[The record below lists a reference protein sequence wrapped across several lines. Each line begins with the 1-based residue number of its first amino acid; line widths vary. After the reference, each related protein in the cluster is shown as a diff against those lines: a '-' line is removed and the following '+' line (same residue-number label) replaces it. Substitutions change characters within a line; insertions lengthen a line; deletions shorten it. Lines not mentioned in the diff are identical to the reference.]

1 MKTLLLSLR
10 EISKSY
16 GEKNRKVKV
25 LDNISLD
32 IYDEFTSI
40 IGPSGSGKTTL
51 LKIIAGVEKPDTGEI
66 KQYTKDLRIGFVFQF
81 PTLLPWETVLE
92 NVTLPLI
99 ANGVSREKAREIA
112 EKYLGL
118 VGLSGFEDFYPHELS
133 GGMRQ
138 RVNIARALAI
148 EPTILLLDEP
158 FSHLDPLTAENLR
171 SEILDIWLSG
181 ATTVRSIIL
190 VTHNVDEAIL
200 MSDRIIILTPRP
212 ARIAKIINIDLPRP
226 RDRRSVEFQKI
237 EDLVYEYI
245 S

>member
-66 KQYTKDLRIGFVFQF
+66 KQYTKDLKIGFVFQF

-92 NVTLPLI
+92 NVALPLI

-212 ARIAKIINIDLPRP
+212 AKIVKIINIDLPRP

>member
-200 MSDRIIILTPRP
+200 MSDRLIILTPRP
-212 ARIAKIINIDLPRP
+212 AKIAKIINIDLPRP

>member
-92 NVTLPLI
+92 NIALPLI

-212 ARIAKIINIDLPRP
+212 AKIAKIINIDLPRP

>member
-212 ARIAKIINIDLPRP
+212 AKIVKIINIDLPRP

>member
-66 KQYTKDLRIGFVFQF
+66 KKYTKDLRIGFVFQF

-212 ARIAKIINIDLPRP
+212 AKIAKIINIDLPRP

>member
-212 ARIAKIINIDLPRP
+212 AKIAKIINIDLPRP

>member
-1 MKTLLLSLR
+1 MKTLLLSLK

-81 PTLLPWETVLE
+81 PTLLPWETVIE

-212 ARIAKIINIDLPRP
+212 AKIAKIINIDLPRP